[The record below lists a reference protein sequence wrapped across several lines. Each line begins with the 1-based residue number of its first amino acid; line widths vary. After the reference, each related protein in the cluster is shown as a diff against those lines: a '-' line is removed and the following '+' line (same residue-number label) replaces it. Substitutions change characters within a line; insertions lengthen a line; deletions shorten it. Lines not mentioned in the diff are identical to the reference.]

1 LLEEGERDVLK
12 KRIEYKE
19 IGDSNVRAEERE
31 INNRIPFSV

>member
-1 LLEEGERDVLK
+1 VLK

-19 IGDSNVRAEERE
+19 IGDSKVKAEERE